1 MKIFL
6 NGKIYLTL
14 VIIQKI
20 QSFLIILIKKVIG
33 NVCISN
39 LTLKSD
45 IGSLTGKN
53 VEEHLTALQLDITDN
68 STTSNVGLPLLPF
81 AYNFNDLNEIRIK
94 IG

>member
-1 MKIFL
+1 MLDKL
-6 NGKIYLTL
+6 LSL
-14 VIIQKI
+14 
-20 QSFLIILIKKVIG
+20 KVFVENVLPDC